1 MSAFDRRRWV
11 LTASVVLAILVVA
24 GALIVFAGADPVV
37 GIQGLVEGVS
47 SSPYRVGEVLV
58 GAVPIGIVAL
68 TLIPA
73 LRAGVFSVGAEGQI
87 VVGAIAATGAVFAVD
102 SLLQGTA
109 PSILLWPVG
118 LLAGAAGGGAMAM
131 LPAFLAVRW
140 RVNEILSTLLLNY
153 LAAGLLGWTLRTWL
167 ASPDE
172 TATPQSAKLP
182 EAAALPSL
190 IPGTR
195 AHWGILLV
203 IVIAVAF
210 FLWRRSA
217 ASTRL
222 TVFASR
228 PKLALRLGATR
239 ARTVYSTMLVSGLG
253 AGVVGWIQVAGVN
266 DRLLNSVSGGVG
278 FSGLA
283 VALLG
288 GLAPIG
294 IVLAALFFS
303 ALTAG
308 AVGMQSA
315 TGTVPSSIAEVIK
328 GVLLIGVACI
338 AAYQRSAAAVLG
350 PVGAKDAAD
359 DTAVLAPEPGGAGGG
374 SVAEREVT
382 IGTLAESEHAEHEG
396 GRP

>member
-1 MSAFDRRRWV
+1 MSKQA
-11 LTASVVLAILVVA
+11 
-24 GALIVFAGADPVV
+24 
-37 GIQGLVEGVS
+37 
-47 SSPYRVGEVLV
+47 
-58 GAVPIGIVAL
+58 
-68 TLIPA
+68 
-73 LRAGVFSVGAEGQI
+73 RA
-87 VVGAIAATGAVFAVD
+87 
-102 SLLQGTA
+102 
-109 PSILLWPVG
+109 
-118 LLAGAAGGGAMAM
+118 
-131 LPAFLAVRW
+131 
-140 RVNEILSTLLLNY
+140 
-153 LAAGLLGWTLRTWL
+153 
-167 ASPDE
+167 PDE

-182 EAAALPSL
+182 EVAALPTL
-190 IPGTR
+190 LPGTR

-203 IVIAVAF
+203 IVVAVVF

-239 ARTVYSTMLVSGLG
+239 SRTIYSTMLVSGIG

-266 DRLLNSVSGGVG
+266 DRLLNSVTGGVG

-338 AAYQRSAAAVLG
+338 AAYQRTAVAALAPAAAPIDAEHDTE
-350 PVGAKDAAD
+350 PV
-359 DTAVLAPEPGGAGGG
+359 
-374 SVAEREVT
+374 
-382 IGTLAESEHAEHEG
+382 HEG
-396 GRP
+396 GRS

>member
-1 MSAFDRRRWV
+1 MRSLDRQRWL
-11 LTASVVLAILVVA
+11 LTASVVAAVLVVA
-24 GALIVFAGADPVV
+24 GALILFAGADPLV
-37 GIQGLVEGVS
+37 GLQGLVEGVS

-87 VVGAIAATGAVFAVD
+87 IVGAITATGAVFAID
-102 SLLQGTA
+102 QLFGGAA
-109 PSILLWPVG
+109 PSVVLWPVG
-118 LLAGAAGGGAMAM
+118 LLAGAAGGGAMAL

-153 LAAGLLGWTLRTWL
+153 LAAGFLGWTLRTWL
-167 ASPDE
+167 ATPEE

-182 EAAALPSL
+182 EAAALPAL

-203 IVIAVAF
+203 IVIAVLV
-210 FLWRRSA
+210 FLWNRSA

-222 TVFASR
+222 TVFATR

-239 ARTVYSTMLVSGLG
+239 SRTVYSTMLVSGLG

-278 FSGLA
+278 FSGIA

-303 ALTAG
+303 ALAAG

-315 TGTVPSSIAEVIK
+315 TGTVPASIAEVIK

-338 AAYQRSAAAVLG
+338 AAYQRNPAAVVR
-350 PVGAKDAAD
+350 PVGTKDAAD
-359 DTAVLAPEPGGAGGG
+359 EPVVLSAEPPGTAGDHET
-374 SVAEREVT
+374 T
-382 IGTLAESEHAEHEG
+382 IGTLAEAENEG

>member
-1 MSAFDRRRWV
+1 VTAFDRRRWV
-11 LTASVVLAILVVA
+11 LTASVVVAVIVVA
-24 GALIVFAGADPVV
+24 AALIVFAGADPLV
-37 GIQGLVEGVS
+37 GIRGLVEGVS
-47 SSPYRVGEVLV
+47 SSPYRIGEVLV
-58 GAVPIGIVAL
+58 GAVPVGIVAL

-87 VVGAIAATGAVFAVD
+87 VVGAIAATAAVFAVEAVV
-102 SLLQGTA
+102 GEAA
-109 PSILLWPVG
+109 PGILYWLVG
-118 LLAGAAGGGAMAM
+118 LLAGAAGGGAMAL

-190 IPGTR
+190 LPGTR

-203 IVIAVAF
+203 IVIAVVF

-222 TVFASR
+222 TVFATR

-239 ARTVYSTMLVSGLG
+239 SRTIYSTMLVSGLG

-266 DRLLNSVSGGVG
+266 DRLLNSVTGGVG

-294 IVLAALFFS
+294 ILLAALFFS

-308 AVGMQSA
+308 AAGMQSA

-338 AAYQRSAAAVLG
+338 AAYQRKAVAALAPATA
-350 PVGAKDAAD
+350 PVGAEHDADRGAD
-359 DTAVLAPEPGGAGGG
+359 LGADRDP
-374 SVAEREVT
+374 VHR
-382 IGTLAESEHAEHEG
+382 G
-396 GRP
+396 GRS

>member
-1 MSAFDRRRWV
+1 MRLVRALDRQRWV
-11 LTASVVLAILVVA
+11 LTGAVVVSIILIA
-24 GALIVFAGADPVV
+24 GALIVFAGADPLL
-37 GIQGLVEGVS
+37 GLQGLVEGVS
-47 SSPYRVGEVLV
+47 SSPYRIGEVLV

-87 VVGAIAATGAVFAVD
+87 VVGAIFATAAVFAVNRMLD
-102 SLLQGTA
+102 GGA
-109 PSILLWPVG
+109 PALLLWVAG
-118 LLAGAAGGGAMAM
+118 FVAGALGGGLMAL

-153 LAAGLLGWTLRTWL
+153 LAAGFLGWTLRTWL
-167 ASPDE
+167 ATEAE
-172 TATPQSAKLP
+172 TATPQSDELP
-182 EAAALPSL
+182 EAASLPSL

-203 IVIAVAF
+203 VVLAVV
-210 FLWRRSA
+210 FLVWQRSA

-222 TVFASR
+222 SVFASR

-239 ARTVYSTMLVSGLG
+239 SRTVYSTMLVSGLG

-266 DRLLNSVSGGVG
+266 DRLLSSVSGGVG
-278 FSGLA
+278 FSGIA

-288 GLAPIG
+288 ALAPIG
-294 IVLAALFFS
+294 IVAAALFFS

-328 GVLLIGVACI
+328 GVLLMGVACI
-338 AAYQRSAAAVLG
+338 AAYQRRPAAVVAPTE
-350 PVGAKDAAD
+350 PVVADAPAEPVA
-359 DTAVLAPEPGGAGGG
+359 TAE
-374 SVAEREVT
+374 AEEAR
-382 IGTLAESEHAEHEG
+382 A
-396 GRP
+396 

>member
-1 MSAFDRRRWV
+1 MKAIDRRRWV
-11 LTASVVLAILVVA
+11 LTASVVLAVVVAA
-24 GALIVFAGADPVV
+24 GALILFAGADPFV

-73 LRAGVFSVGAEGQI
+73 LRAGIFSVGAEGQI
-87 VVGAIAATGAVFAVD
+87 VVGAIGAAGSVFAVD
-102 SLLQGTA
+102 QLLGGAA
-109 PSILLWPVG
+109 PSILLW
-118 LLAGAAGGGAMAM
+118 LAGFLGGAAGGAVMA
-131 LPAFLAVRW
+131 LIPAFLAVRW

-153 LAAGLLGWTLRTWL
+153 LAAGFLGWTLRTWL
-167 ASPDE
+167 ASPEE
-172 TATPQSAKLP
+172 TATPQSARLP
-182 EAAALPSL
+182 EAAALPPL
-190 IPGTR
+190 LPGTR

-203 IVIAVAF
+203 IVVAIAFV
-210 FLWRRSA
+210 LWRRSA
-217 ASTRL
+217 ASARL
-222 TVFASR
+222 TVFATR

-239 ARTVYSTMLVSGLG
+239 SRTVYSTMLVSGVG

-315 TGTVPSSIAEVIK
+315 TGTVPASIAEVVK
-328 GVLLIGVACI
+328 GVLLVGVACI
-338 AAYQRSAAAVLG
+338 AAYQRNPA
-350 PVGAKDAAD
+350 
-359 DTAVLAPEPGGAGGG
+359 AVLAPVDAKTAADEAALAAVPVTAPGDEPETL
-374 SVAEREVT
+374 V
-382 IGTLAESEHAEHEG
+382 GTLTEAEHEG
-396 GRP
+396 GRR